1 MHQRPASLQRSFGN
15 FLVTDEQEEYNYDKV
30 KARYKR
36 IPKPSSLDAYFV
48 HLQRMM
54 SECINDEYKKL

>member
-1 MHQRPASLQRSFGN
+1 MHQRPASLQRSIGN

-30 KARYKR
+30 KARYKQ